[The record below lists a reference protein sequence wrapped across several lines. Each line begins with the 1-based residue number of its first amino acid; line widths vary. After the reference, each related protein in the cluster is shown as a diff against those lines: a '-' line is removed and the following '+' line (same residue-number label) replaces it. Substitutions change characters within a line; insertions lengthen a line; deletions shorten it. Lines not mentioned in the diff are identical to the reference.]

1 MVETWRKAAISKPRR
16 CFWAESDPLLQK
28 YHDEEWGIP
37 VHDDRHWYEKLVLD
51 GAQAGLSWLTIL
63 RKREGYRAAFQGFD
77 PQVVASY
84 TDEDVERL
92 MGDAGIVRNRAKIK
106 SAIRNARAFLDIQA
120 EFGSFDAFIW
130 RFVKGRPLQGKVRA
144 RSGLVARSA
153 LSDEISAALQARGFN
168 FVGSTIVY
176 AFMQAAGLINDHL
189 VDCIR
194 YRTVA
199 RLR

>member
-1 MVETWRKAAISKPRR
+1 MAPSAKGRGTKARR

-77 PQVVASY
+77 PRAVARY

-106 SAIRNARAFLDIQA
+106 SAIRNARAFLDIQS

-144 RSGLVARSA
+144 RSELVARSP
-153 LSDEISAALQARGFN
+153 LSDEISAALQTRGFN

-189 VDCIR
+189 VDCFR

>member
-1 MVETWRKAAISKPRR
+1 MAPSRKAAIAKPRR
-16 CFWAESDPLLQK
+16 CFWAESDPLLQT
-28 YHDEEWGIP
+28 YHDQEWGVP

-77 PQVVASY
+77 PQVVARY

-144 RSGLVARSA
+144 RSGLVARSP